1 MNIMRIKNARD
12 DLQSVG
18 CNISDEEKLVYVLK
32 GLDETSNS
40 IFTTLIEKM
49 LSDKVIIDFAKAL
62 L

>member
-1 MNIMRIKNARD
+1 MRIKNARD